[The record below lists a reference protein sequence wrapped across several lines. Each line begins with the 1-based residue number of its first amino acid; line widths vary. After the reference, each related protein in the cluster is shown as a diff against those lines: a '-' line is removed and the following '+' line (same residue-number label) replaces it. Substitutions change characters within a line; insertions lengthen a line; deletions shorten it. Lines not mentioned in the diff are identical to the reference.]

1 MEYKLSVFIN
11 NLSFSN
17 KLIGK
22 VYSLINEK
30 RMSDVWIKR
39 SIQRGH
45 HIELYSHNLAY
56 LNELEIFLTEALKNY
71 TPVNIEK
78 TKLMK
83 QIITVSSAENTEAK
97 IEIRPDGTLLLEE
110 IAISTE
116 ESSLSSSETKLAVE
130 KKKMELILY
139 LEKNGFFNK
148 SESQQNILLTKLF
161 LNLWLLFNNDL
172 KMGYL

>member
-110 IAISTE
+110 IANLQLKNQQMENNLIDTIMRIENIDEKTFMKDE
-116 ESSLSSSETKLAVE
+116 EE
-130 KKKMELILY
+130 
-139 LEKNGFFNK
+139 
-148 SESQQNILLTKLF
+148 
-161 LNLWLLFNNDL
+161 
-172 KMGYL
+172 